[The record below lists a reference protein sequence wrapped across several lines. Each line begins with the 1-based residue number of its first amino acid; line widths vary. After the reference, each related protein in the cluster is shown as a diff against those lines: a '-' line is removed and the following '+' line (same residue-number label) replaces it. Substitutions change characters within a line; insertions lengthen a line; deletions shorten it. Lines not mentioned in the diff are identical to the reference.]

1 MKLCKEKAFLL
12 GRLEGSC
19 CDLSDTLTFT
29 EGKGGKENAVRR
41 RVSTT
46 GGSRVGEADR

>member
-19 CDLSDTLTFT
+19 CDLSDTLTFA
-29 EGKGGKENAVRR
+29 GGRGKENAVRR

-46 GGSRVGEADR
+46 GGSRVGEAGR